1 VDTRRGLVAAMRDA
15 LEQSEAARKVDKI
28 FEVESMICKP
38 LHYVPGLDTAMTIIA
53 DGLDLGKRWLQRDRS
68 RNEWFLL
75 SAKMADATN
84 AKRPATPDII
94 FVIYPACDAVQCVW
108 FR

>member
-1 VDTRRGLVAAMRDA
+1 MRDA

-38 LHYVPGLDTAMTIIA
+38 LHYVPGLDTAMTIIE

-75 SAKMADATN
+75 SAKMA
-84 AKRPATPDII
+84 PATTRSVP
-94 FVIYPACDAVQCVW
+94 
-108 FR
+108 